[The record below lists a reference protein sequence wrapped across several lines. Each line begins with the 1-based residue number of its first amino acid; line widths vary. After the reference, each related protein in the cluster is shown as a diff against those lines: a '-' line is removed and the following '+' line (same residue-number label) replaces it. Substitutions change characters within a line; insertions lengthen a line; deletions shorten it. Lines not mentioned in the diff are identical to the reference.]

1 MQAKDLQ
8 GLLRSDTEA
17 TAVHNPFTVNTHDY
31 LAPAIGKVQGNEAN
45 IHDRPRRDHRRNK
58 LKSQINGLR
67 DEIARLRLE
76 IRELRI
82 EPQQGGV
89 RIWEMMGRFWQE
101 LQSLAD
107 IHPKANQSLKELGDQ
122 IQRSLDDVGP
132 KQTSYDEKE
141 DDLFVLEYNLR
152 NKETRLYEFESQIER
167 GSAAA
172 LSDSSS
178 KSSSQR
184 SRRTTA
190 RFIEDESSLTH
201 RYLSRVGDAN
211 IVNERL
217 MELHEERAQY
227 LELERDRVGMGV
239 QFSQPHADFLA
250 KFDIMYADHVEQ
262 LREINEDIQKLKP
275 GMEFLFSDDV
285 NTRLF
290 AGEYYGS
297 RATPLKAQSD
307 GAEGTVHDKVQRR
320 KSDGDLAYLLLNGW
334 HSRQSVSQWLSE
346 SLNISFLDAGRYR
359 AIFDH
364 EDLDDRSWW
373 RLVQDCWRTGRAAGL
388 LRLSPG
394 ERPILSA
401 PVMVRD
407 FHGQKPSLR
416 FNDGPDD
423 FPNFY
428 NYPVDPGRRD
438 QSAAPDISWKSRAM
452 SNYIDGRLSFRSGLD
467 EEGFSFHEDSE
478 GSLRL

>member
-1 MQAKDLQ
+1 MQAEDLQ
-8 GLLRSDTEA
+8 GLVRSDTEA
-17 TAVHNPFTVNTHDY
+17 TAVHHPSTVNTHDNVT
-31 LAPAIGKVQGNEAN
+31 PAIGNIQGDEAN
-45 IHDRPRRDHRRNK
+45 TGDRQRRDHRRNK
-58 LKSQINGLR
+58 LKVQINGLR
-67 DEIARLRLE
+67 DQIARLRLE

-82 EPQQGGV
+82 EPQQGSV
-89 RIWEMMGRFWQE
+89 RIWELMGRFWWE
-101 LQSLAD
+101 LQGLAD
-107 IHPKANQSLKELGDQ
+107 IHAQANKSLKELGDQ
-122 IQRSLDDVGP
+122 IQSSLDEVGP

-141 DDLFVLEYNLR
+141 DDLIFLEYKLR
-152 NKETRLYEFESQIER
+152 IKETRLYELDSQIER

-178 KSSSQR
+178 NNSSQR
-184 SRRTTA
+184 SRSITA
-190 RFIEDESSLTH
+190 RFTEEESSLAH

-217 MELHEERAQY
+217 MELNEERAQY
-227 LELERDRVGMGV
+227 LEIERDRADMGV

-250 KFDIMYADHVEQ
+250 QFDVMYADHVEQ
-262 LREINEDIQKLKP
+262 LRVINEDIQKLKP
-275 GMEFLFSDDV
+275 GLEFLSSDDV
-285 NTRLF
+285 NIRLS
-290 AGEYYGS
+290 AGEFSSS
-297 RATPLKAQSD
+297 RASPLKAQSD
-307 GAEGTVHDKVQRR
+307 GVEGTVHDRVQRR
-320 KSDGDLAYLLLNGW
+320 KSDRDLAHGW
-334 HSRQSVSQWLSE
+334 NSRQSISQWLSE
-346 SLNISFLDAGRYR
+346 RLNISFLDGGRYR
-359 AIFDH
+359 AIFEH

-401 PVMVRD
+401 PVMARD
-407 FHGQKPSLR
+407 SPGQKPSLR

-452 SNYIDGRLSFRSGLD
+452 SNYFDRRLSLRSGFD
-467 EEGFSFHEDSE
+467 EDGFSFHEDSE
-478 GSLRL
+478 GSVRL